1 MLGSLIAF
9 DGAHWNGKTYPL
21 IVNRVAIPAFQTL
34 KIAHP
39 SVAPNVQVLNVG
51 SGLFQ
56 GQ

>member
-9 DGAHWNGKTYPL
+9 DGARWNGKTYPL

-39 SVAPNVQVLNVG
+39 
-51 SGLFQ
+51 
-56 GQ
+56 